1 MNNTLSQAF
10 NRAKKDIKGR
20 LDGHCQYEGVKWMLN
35 KEFSSNVKGGILA
48 DEVGLGKTMQSIA
61 TMRGNPQ
68 PTLIV
73 TMVSLVGQWRDELI
87 RFGGYKPII
96 VNASFR
102 DALPIENDRDTVI
115 ITPYSSFQKSIGNT
129 PECLVTTVWGRI
141 ILDEGH
147 TIRNKQ
153 TKVFKEISKLNT
165 SIRWILSGTPIQ
177 NDVKELWALA
187 EWIGVKNSGDVDSFC
202 QEYVLRRTQAKE
214 AKTTPRLA
222 LPPLDT
228 QVKYLSFQ
236 HKEESDLY
244 LSVEAHY
251 EDKMIEM
258 SSKSKNYNIVMEAI
272 IRCRQICTHPQIY
285 FDGVDKKYTKS
296 SRKRK
301 YALDEDMEFESHGFD
316 KRIPGLKYF
325 EKLNQ
330 IPSTKVDFLCNDI
343 QQNIIGVDH
352 AKCLVFCSWTLEMR
366 LIQKEL
372 KQRKISSLVF
382 DGSLSIGNKE
392 NVLYNFKNT
401 KIPVLLLQIN
411 CGSTG
416 LNLQCASRIYIMSPH
431 WNPCIE
437 LQAIGRSYRKGQTS
451 KVTCVRLIMEG
462 TIEERCLAIQNKK
475 MALIGTMMMDESMED
490 KLGSKNEDELSNDD
504 IKTLFGKRGDE
515 QQQQSKPQQS
525 KPQKLRI
532 KLKNTKALKQQKPDP
547 APLPPPRN
555 ESFHSIDLGIINL
568 DELDQALGLDK
579 DSEDLFW
586 SQLNDLPC
594 LQLPTVQYDHVD
606 NGKDMY
612 SESFA
617 L

>member
-35 KEFSSNVKGGILA
+35 KEFSNNVKGGILA

-73 TMVSLVGQWRDELI
+73 TMVSLVGQWKDELI

-102 DALPIENDRDTVI
+102 DALPIENDGDTVI
-115 ITPYSSFQKSIGNT
+115 ITPYSSFQKSVGNT
-129 PECLVTTVWGRI
+129 PECLVTTVWGRV

-153 TKVFKEISKLNT
+153 TKVFKEISKLNA

-187 EWIGVKNSGDVDSFC
+187 EWIGVKNCADVDSFC

-244 LSVEAHY
+244 LNVEAYY
-251 EDKMIEM
+251 EDKMTEM
-258 SSKSKNYNIVMEAI
+258 SSSKSTNYNVVMEAI

-301 YALDEDMEFESHGFD
+301 YDLGEDMEFESHGFD

-343 QQNIIGVDH
+343 QQNIVGVEH

-382 DGSLSIGNKE
+382 DGSLSRENKE

-416 LNLQCASRIYIMSPH
+416 LNLQCASRVYIMSPH

-462 TIEERCLAIQNKK
+462 TIEERCLAIQNQK

-490 KLGSKNEDELSNDD
+490 KLGSKSEDALSNDD
-504 IKTLFGKRGDE
+504 IKTLFGKRRNE
-515 QQQQSKPQQS
+515 Q
-525 KPQKLRI
+525 PQKLRI
-532 KLKNTKALKQQKPDP
+532 KLKNTKAVKKQKSAD
-547 APLPPPRN
+547 PPPRN
-555 ESFHSIDLGIINL
+555 DSFHSIDLETINL
-568 DELDQALGLDK
+568 EELDQALGLDK
-579 DSEDLFW
+579 NSEEMFW

-594 LQLPTVQYDHVD
+594 LQSLADHVD
-606 NGKDMY
+606 NSKDIY
-612 SESFA
+612 SETFA
-617 L
+617 F

>member
-35 KEFSSNVKGGILA
+35 KEFSNNVKGGILA

-73 TMVSLVGQWRDELI
+73 TMVSLVGQWKDELI

-102 DALPIENDRDTVI
+102 DALPIENDGDTVI
-115 ITPYSSFQKSIGNT
+115 ITPYSSFQKSVGNT
-129 PECLVTTVWGRI
+129 PECLVTTVWGRV

-153 TKVFKEISKLNT
+153 TKVFKEISKLNA

-187 EWIGVKNSGDVDSFC
+187 EWIGVKNCADVDSFC

-244 LSVEAHY
+244 LNVEAYY
-251 EDKMIEM
+251 EDKMTEM
-258 SSKSKNYNIVMEAI
+258 SSSKSTNYNVVMEAI

-301 YALDEDMEFESHGFD
+301 YDLGEDMEFESHGFD

-343 QQNIIGVDH
+343 QQNIVGVEH

-382 DGSLSIGNKE
+382 DGSLSRENKE

-416 LNLQCASRIYIMSPH
+416 LNLQCASRVYIMSPH

-462 TIEERCLAIQNKK
+462 TIEERCLAIQNQK

-490 KLGSKNEDELSNDD
+490 KLGSKSEDALSNDD
-504 IKTLFGKRGDE
+504 IKTLFGKRRNE
-515 QQQQSKPQQS
+515 Q
-525 KPQKLRI
+525 PQKLRI
-532 KLKNTKALKQQKPDP
+532 KLKNTKAVKKQKSAD
-547 APLPPPRN
+547 PPPRN
-555 ESFHSIDLGIINL
+555 DSFHSIDLETINL
-568 DELDQALGLDK
+568 EELDQALGLDK
-579 DSEDLFW
+579 NSEEMFW

-594 LQLPTVQYDHVD
+594 LQSSADHVD
-606 NGKDMY
+606 NSKDIY
-612 SESFA
+612 SETFA
-617 L
+617 F